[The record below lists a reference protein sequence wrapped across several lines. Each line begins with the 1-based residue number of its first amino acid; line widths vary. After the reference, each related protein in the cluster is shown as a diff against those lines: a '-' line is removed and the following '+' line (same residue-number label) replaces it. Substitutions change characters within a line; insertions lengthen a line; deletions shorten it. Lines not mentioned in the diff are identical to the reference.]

1 MSNNDTVSILKSL
14 ADDTRM
20 SIVRRLA
27 RDECEVA
34 GSEIVQTCA
43 EFLKLAQPTMSHHFA
58 RLVQSGVLRERKVG
72 TEKIYQLDKDLL
84 SSVGIDVTKL

>member
-1 MSNNDTVSILKSL
+1 MNTNNTVTILKSL

-20 SIVRRLA
+20 SIVRRLT

-34 GSEIVQTCA
+34 GSDIVQTCA
-43 EFLKLAQPTMSHHFA
+43 EFLKLSQPTMSHHFA

-84 SSVGIDVTKL
+84 LSIGIDTTKL

>member
-1 MSNNDTVSILKSL
+1 MNTNNTVSILKSL

-20 SIVRRLA
+20 SIVRRLS

-43 EFLKLAQPTMSHHFA
+43 EFLKLSQPTMSHHFA
-58 RLVQSGVLRERKVG
+58 RLVQSGVLQERKVG

-84 SSVGIDVTKL
+84 LSIGIDVSKL

>member
-1 MSNNDTVSILKSL
+1 MTNINTVTILKSL
-14 ADDTRM
+14 ADETRI

-34 GSEIVQTCA
+34 GSEIVQACS

-58 RLVQSGVLRERKVG
+58 RLVQSGVLIERKIG

-84 SSVGIDVTKL
+84 SSVGIDITKL

>member
-1 MSNNDTVSILKSL
+1 MNTYDIVSILKSL

-20 SIVRRLA
+20 SIVRRLS

-43 EFLKLAQPTMSHHFA
+43 EFLKLSQPTMSHHFA

>member
-1 MSNNDTVSILKSL
+1 MNTINNVSILKSL

-20 SIVRRLA
+20 SIVRRLS

-43 EFLKLAQPTMSHHFA
+43 EFLKLSQPTMSHHFA
-58 RLVQSGVLRERKVG
+58 RLVQSGVLQERKVG

-84 SSVGIDVTKL
+84 LSIGIDVSKL

>member
-1 MSNNDTVSILKSL
+1 MNTINTVNILKSL

-27 RDECEVA
+27 RDDCEVA
-34 GSEIVQTCA
+34 GSDIVATCA
-43 EFLKLAQPTMSHHFA
+43 EFLKLSQPTMSHHFA

-72 TEKIYQLDKDLL
+72 TEKIYELNKELL
-84 SSVGIDVTKL
+84 TSAGIDVTKL

>member
-1 MSNNDTVSILKSL
+1 MKTTNTVTILKSL

-34 GSEIVQTCA
+34 GSEIVEACA
-43 EFLKLAQPTMSHHFA
+43 EFLKLSQPTMSHHFA
-58 RLVQSGVLRERKVG
+58 RLVQAGVLRERKMG
-72 TEKIYQLDKDLL
+72 TEKIYELDKSLL
-84 SSVGIDVTKL
+84 ASIGIDVTKL